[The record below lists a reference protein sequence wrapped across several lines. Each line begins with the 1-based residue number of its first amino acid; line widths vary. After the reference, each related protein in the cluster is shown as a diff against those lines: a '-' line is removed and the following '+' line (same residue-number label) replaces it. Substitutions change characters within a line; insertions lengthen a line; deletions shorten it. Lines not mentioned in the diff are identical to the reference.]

1 MTLRGTDGGR
11 GATQEGS
18 MGVRVALTSGD
29 LRRTSLNHLARPK
42 NLRHF
47 EMVSISD
54 CSMRWI
60 KANLGERGGDAG

>member
-29 LRRTSLNHLARPK
+29 LRRTYKFESFSKAQNVRF
-42 NLRHF
+42 F
-47 EMVSISD
+47 EMFFLFQIVQ
-54 CSMRWI
+54 
-60 KANLGERGGDAG
+60 

>member
-29 LRRTSLNHLARPK
+29 LRRTYK
-42 NLRHF
+42 F
-47 EMVSISD
+47 ESFS
-54 CSMRWI
+54 
-60 KANLGERGGDAG
+60 KAQKCAPF

>member
-29 LRRTSLNHLARPK
+29 LRRTYKFESL
-42 NLRHF
+42 
-47 EMVSISD
+47 
-54 CSMRWI
+54 C
-60 KANLGERGGDAG
+60 KAQKCALF

>member
-47 EMVSISD
+47 EMVFLFQIVQ
-54 CSMRWI
+54 
-60 KANLGERGGDAG
+60 